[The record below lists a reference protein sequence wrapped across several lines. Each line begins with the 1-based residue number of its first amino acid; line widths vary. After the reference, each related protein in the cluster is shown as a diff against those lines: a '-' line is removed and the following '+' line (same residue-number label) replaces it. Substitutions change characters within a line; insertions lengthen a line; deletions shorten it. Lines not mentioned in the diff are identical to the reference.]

1 MFEEIVRD
9 NDPFV
14 SRIRAHVQTVVV
26 DASGLAIQSSLD
38 QQNTLSYSAN
48 MKSLAAQAR
57 SAVRDLDSTNDLKF
71 LRMGTRKNEVMIGVE
86 DEFTLIAIQT
96 ITNTE

>member
-9 NDPFV
+9 NDSFV

-26 DASGLAIQSSLD
+26 DGTGAAIQSSLD
-38 QQNTLSYSAN
+38 QQSTLSYSAN
-48 MKSLAAQAR
+48 MTVLAAMAR
-57 SAVRDLDSTNDLKF
+57 SAVRDLDTTNDMKF

-86 DEFTLIAIQT
+86 DEFTLIAIQM
-96 ITNTE
+96 NQRKN